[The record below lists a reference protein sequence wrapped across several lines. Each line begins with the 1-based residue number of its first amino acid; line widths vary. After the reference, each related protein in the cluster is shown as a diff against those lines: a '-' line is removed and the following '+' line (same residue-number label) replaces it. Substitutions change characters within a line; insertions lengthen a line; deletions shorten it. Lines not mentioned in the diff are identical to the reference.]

1 MASKNIVVVSAGLGQ
16 PSSTRLL
23 ADRLAEATARSMLAS
38 GVPAEFEVVE
48 LRDIAHEI
56 TDAMLTGFAPEALAG
71 VIDRVTRADGLIAVT
86 PVFTA
91 SYSGLFKSFF
101 DVIDKEALAGTP
113 VLVGATAGTA
123 RHSLVLDHALRPLF
137 SYLRA
142 VVVPTSVFAA
152 SEDWGAGDETT
163 TGLPERVSRAAGE
176 FADLVAMRS
185 TERGDPFAHVVP
197 FEQQLSRLVGD
208 DPL

>member
-1 MASKNIVVVSAGLGQ
+1 MASKKIVVLSAGLGQ

-48 LRDIAHEI
+48 LRDLAHEI
-56 TDAMLTGFAPEALAG
+56 TDAMLTG
-71 VIDRVTRADGLIAVT
+71 
-86 PVFTA
+86 FTA

-101 DVIDKEALAGTP
+101 DVIDKEALAGAP

-137 SYLRA
+137 SYLRS

-176 FADLVAMRS
+176 FADLVATRS
-185 TERGDPFAHVVP
+185 TERGDPFADVVP
-197 FEQQLSRLVGD
+197 FEQQLSRLAGD